1 MIRTL
6 SKVKIEGSYFN
17 IIKAIYE
24 KPTADII
31 LNGQKLKVFPL
42 RSGTVQGCLLPPI
55 SFIIVLE
62 ILATMIRQEGEIDGT

>member
-42 RSGTVQGCLLPPI
+42 RSGTV
-55 SFIIVLE
+55 
-62 ILATMIRQEGEIDGT
+62 